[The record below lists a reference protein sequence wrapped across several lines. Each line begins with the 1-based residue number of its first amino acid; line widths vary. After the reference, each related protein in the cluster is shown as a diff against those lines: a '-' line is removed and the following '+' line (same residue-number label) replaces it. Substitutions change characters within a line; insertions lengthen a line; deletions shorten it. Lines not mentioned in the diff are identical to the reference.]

1 MMNKIEAVGIFV
13 KSGVSDYGYAGFTI
27 LCKRPRQDD
36 AHIRFTL
43 ETVLDPSITVG
54 SVVEVTGCL
63 RGYSYKD
70 DEDGKWKVV
79 TYLAATKVSL
89 AKDKMFDVFGQ
100 KGHFAPPHK
109 FDLFVEGTVSIV
121 LNTGAQ
127 WKKLG
132 IRIQGNREV
141 ADSATIT
148 LKNNPRISNEFDAIQ
163 KGDTIQAH
171 INVQTPTKTYNGEKR
186 VFMDL
191 IVEDFFITNRE
202 IERSVPPSRTPEWTD
217 NNNTTHSTTSNGRNG
232 KRRKKN
238 YGNSY
243 NRVIDSVVVEGTAPA
258 ASSPSENGV
267 VGEVMDDEIISTPVS
282 PIM

>member
-89 AKDKMFDVFGQ
+89 AKDKMFDD
-100 KGHFAPPHK
+100 PS
-109 FDLFVEGTVSIV
+109 E
-121 LNTGAQ
+121 
-127 WKKLG
+127 
-132 IRIQGNREV
+132 
-141 ADSATIT
+141 
-148 LKNNPRISNEFDAIQ
+148 EFRA
-163 KGDTIQAH
+163 
-171 INVQTPTKTYNGEKR
+171 
-186 VFMDL
+186 
-191 IVEDFFITNRE
+191 
-202 IERSVPPSRTPEWTD
+202 ERAYKAGFNMGYFR
-217 NNNTTHSTTSNGRNG
+217 GG
-232 KRRKKN
+232 KRKCTISIAKD
-238 YGNSY
+238 GIHIINS
-243 NRVIDSVVVEGTAPA
+243 RCAILST
-258 ASSPSENGV
+258 
-267 VGEVMDDEIISTPVS
+267 DEKC
-282 PIM
+282 